1 MELRKKN
8 IENRKEFRGDRA
20 KIIIK
25 YKKRYLAKFGKKI
38 DTIARK
44 SPEKLNKVLDRIDS
58 MENKIEENI
67 KLTDKQKEKI
77 FSQLIAIK
85 EMIEDKIEESEL
97 NTDDELD
104 IEVLLE
110 D

>member
-1 MELRKKN
+1 
-8 IENRKEFRGDRA
+8 
-20 KIIIK
+20 
-25 YKKRYLAKFGKKI
+25 
-38 DTIARK
+38 
-44 SPEKLNKVLDRIDS
+44 